1 MRDYPSVRSKRETM
15 IVNFVAEAEPMETIT
30 WTGDA
35 IEPSDVK
42 KLSDFMTR
50 PNLIAQERLGREPIP
65 SLRAFDEKAL
75 LMIFWDTPMVVP
87 DDLDLIQVAEYAILE
102 EDPLERLRRRALA
115 RRREWFDTNQQ
126 YLQYLLVVEAIEIV
140 GTTLL
145 DDGE

>member
-15 IVNFVAEAEPMETIT
+15 IVNFVAEAEPVENVT
-30 WTGDA
+30 WTGDT
-35 IEPSDVK
+35 IDPDNVK

-50 PNLIAQERLGREPIP
+50 PNLIAQERVGKEPIP

-126 YLQYLLVVEAIEIV
+126 YLQYLLVVEAVEIV

>member
-1 MRDYPSVRSKRETM
+1 M
-15 IVNFVAEAEPMETIT
+15 IVNFVAEAEPVENVT
-30 WTGDA
+30 WT
-35 IEPSDVK
+35 SDTIDPDNVK

-50 PNLIAQERLGREPIP
+50 PNLIAQERAGREPIP

-126 YLQYLLVVEAIEIV
+126 YLQYLLVVEAVEIV